1 MKKTKKKPLVTIRA
15 EDIDFRGAKSIADAK
30 VKKAS
35 LEISGPDLVLLCQAR
50 VLARAL
56 KDIDEAFLQMDGVFF
71 NPATALDLEDE
82 IRDKIVSLLQAMKL
96 GA

>member
-1 MKKTKKKPLVTIRA
+1 MKKKPLVTIRA
-15 EDIDFRGAKSIADAK
+15 EDIDFRGAKDLADAK

-56 KDIDEAFLQMDGVFF
+56 KEIDEAFLQMDGVFF
-71 NPATALDLEDE
+71 NPSTALDLQAE
-82 IRDKIVSLLQAMKL
+82 IQEKIVSVLQAMTL
-96 GA
+96 GR